1 MRINCIQNN
10 GRRVLVMFFFSIRTY
25 LFHGWDTVFI
35 LKKKKKDSL
44 RFINDLI
51 VYKALQSVK

>member
-10 GRRVLVMFFFSIRTY
+10 GRRVLVMCFFSILTY

-35 LKKKKKDSL
+35 LKKKKDSL